1 MQYYGPNLSC
11 LLSDFSSSCN
21 YGFDY
26 GFGIHPLF
34 LILIAFVISF
44 FTSQG
49 GISGAFLI
57 LPFQVSFLG
66 FTSPSVSPTNLVY
79 NIVAIPSGVYR
90 YIREGRMQWSITVIT
105 ILGTLPGVLI
115 GALLRIIYLPDPR
128 LFKIFVGLVLAYIG
142 IRLLYEVIKGNKR
155 RSIDEKFKKRVEEI
169 SSSSR
174 GKGKKLKAGLPP
186 EAKITTTRFG
196 LKEIEYEFWGEK
208 FKVNTIA
215 LFSLSLV
222 VGIIGGTYGIG
233 GGAIIAP
240 FLIAVFGLPTYTIA
254 GAALMG
260 TFITSVVGVIYYT
273 GLEYPPNWI
282 LGVLFGIGG
291 LVGMYTG
298 ARFQKYMPERTIR
311 LILGILI
318 ISLALRYTIWN
329 ITA

>member
-1 MQYYGPNLSC
+1 MQYYDFNLGNH
-11 LLSDFSSSCN
+11 LADLN
-21 YGFDY
+21 TNLGV
-26 GFGIHPLF
+26 GVHPIF
-34 LILIAFVISF
+34 LILIAFTISF

-66 FTSPSVSPTNLVY
+66 FTSPSVSSTNLVY

-90 YIREGRMQWSITVIT
+90 YIREGRMQWSITTVT

-115 GALLRIIYLPDPR
+115 GALIRIIYLPDPR
-128 LFKIFVGLVLAYIG
+128 LFKIFVGFVLLYIG
-142 IRLLYEVIKGNKR
+142 IRLLYEVIKGDKK

-169 SSSSR
+169 SSDSKER
-174 GKGKKLKAGLPP
+174 GIKKLKAGLPP
-186 EAKITTTRFG
+186 EAKIKTIDFS

-208 FKVNTIA
+208 FRVNTIA
-215 LFSLSLV
+215 LFSLSFV
-222 VGIIGGTYGIG
+222 VGMIGGTYGIG

-282 LGVLFGIGG
+282 LGILFGIGG
-291 LVGMYTG
+291 FIGMYAG
-298 ARFQKYMPERTIR
+298 ARFQKYMPEKTIR
-311 LILGILI
+311 LILSVLI
-318 ISLALRYTIWN
+318 ISLALRYVIWN
-329 ITA
+329 ISG